1 MFSSLKN
8 ITTQDLIKALICV
21 LVALVP
27 AIYST
32 EFESI
37 FTMPKLTL
45 VRVVTL
51 LIVAIW
57 GVQILAQGKL
67 TYRRSPMNKWIVM
80 YGLVLVLTTLTST
93 YFWTSF
99 FGDGSRFLGLAS
111 FLNLLFLMFTVIQFF
126 GDRKEILRY
135 VRISVWMAVALSIYG
150 LLQFKGWV
158 GAEGWSHD
166 PTVRVFGTMGHSN
179 HFGAYLV
186 FHVILLI
193 GLLLRSKRWEHR
205 LLCGLGL
212 LPMLATII
220 ATASRGAFIALLFAS
235 MVFMG
240 GVVIRGWQWVKKNKK
255 PILGV
260 VGTGILLIGIFHN
273 AILYRLENL
282 NLTQRTIASIES
294 IQGGQVPD
302 RISWWFSAFEMI
314 KDAPVLG
321 HGLATFHDIY
331 NLYRRADYR
340 VPGDIQDGFTPE
352 TAHMEYL
359 DIAATQGLL
368 GLLVYLG
375 MIGCWMLLL
384 RKVIRSEKT
393 LFRTKVLALSFLAA
407 GLAYFTQALLSF
419 GLIGTL
425 VPLYVLMGMSVV
437 LYHIT
442 EDPKPQ
448 TEQFV
453 TIRLGTLAKTGGVIV
468 VGIVWILSAWF
479 TLRQAKAEWFLN
491 RAGVNESQGEVA
503 LMLEDYQSAVHDMP
517 WMPRYFI
524 AYGMSTYTFGL
535 YDNPIE
541 IVDTLLKTSISAY
554 ENAYRLVQTVPD
566 VPANLGIA
574 YIAYADVVEEKG
586 RAVEAQVWREKGV
599 EMYRN
604 AVDVAIN
611 NPLFMY
617 NFGIVLNSQDK
628 KQEARDTFSQVLAIR
643 DPYKDTYY
651 RIALLSTELKDYDT
665 ARLYIQ
671 KALQENP
678 ADENVKAL
686 LQRINAETSPADP
699 Q

>member
-1 MFSSLKN
+1 MLSHLKN
-8 ITTQDLIKALICV
+8 ITTHDLVKALICV
-21 LVALVP
+21 LVASVP

-32 EFESI
+32 GFESA

-51 LIVAIW
+51 LIVGIW
-57 GVQILAQGKL
+57 GIQILAQGKL

-99 FGDGSRFLGLAS
+99 FGDGSRFLGLFS
-111 FLNLLFLMFTVIQFF
+111 FLNLLFLMVVVIQFF
-126 GDRKEILRY
+126 GDKKEILRY

-186 FHVILLI
+186 FHVMLLI
-193 GLLLRSKRWEHR
+193 GLLLRSKKWEHR

-212 LPMLATII
+212 LPMLATIV
-220 ATASRGAFIALLFAS
+220 ATASRGAFLALLFAS

-240 GVVIRGWQWVKKNKK
+240 GVVIRGWHWIKKNKK
-255 PILGV
+255 PILGIL
-260 VGTGILLIGIFHN
+260 GTSILLIGIFHN

-314 KDAPVLG
+314 KDAPILG

-340 VPGDIQDGFTPE
+340 VPGDIQDTFTPE

-375 MIGCWMLLL
+375 MVGCWMLLL

-425 VPLYVLMGMSVV
+425 LPLYVLMGMSVV

-448 TEQFV
+448 TEQFA
-453 TIRLGTLAKTGGVIV
+453 TIRLGGMAKTGGVVV
-468 VGIVWILSAWF
+468 VGILWILSAWF
-479 TLRQAKAEWFLN
+479 TLRQAKAEWLLN
-491 RAGVNESQGEVA
+491 RAGINEAQGEVS
-503 LMLEDYQSAVHDMP
+503 LMMEDYQSAIRAMP
-517 WMPRYFI
+517 WMPRYFT
-524 AYGMSTYTFGL
+524 AYGASTYTFGL

-586 RAVEAQVWREKGV
+586 SVTEAQALREKGV
-599 EMYRN
+599 EMYQK
-604 AVDVAIN
+604 AVDVAVN

-617 NFGIVLNSQDK
+617 NFGVILNSQDQK
-628 KQEARDTFSQVLAIR
+628 KEARDTFLQVLAIR

-651 RIALLSTELKDYDT
+651 RIALLSMELKDYET
-665 ARLYIQ
+665 ARLYVQ

-678 ADENVKAL
+678 ADENVKIL
-686 LQRINAETSPADP
+686 LQRINAETRSALP
-699 Q
+699 

>member
-1 MFSSLKN
+1 MFSRLKN
-8 ITTQDLIKALICV
+8 ITTHDLIKALICALVV
-21 LVALVP
+21 LVPV
-27 AIYST
+27 IYST
-32 EFESI
+32 GFESA
-37 FTMPKLTL
+37 FTVPKLTL
-45 VRVVTL
+45 VRIVTL

-67 TYRRSPMNKWIVM
+67 IYRRSPMNKWIGM
-80 YGLVLVLTTLTST
+80 YGLVLILTTLTST

-99 FGDGSRFLGLAS
+99 FGDGSRFLGLFS
-111 FLNLLFLMFTVIQFF
+111 MLNLLFLMVVVIQFF
-126 GDRKEILRY
+126 NDKKEILRY

-150 LLQFKGWV
+150 LLQFKGWA

-186 FHVILLI
+186 FHVMLLI
-193 GLLLRSKRWEHR
+193 GLLLRSKKWGHR

-212 LPMLATII
+212 LPMLATIV
-220 ATASRGAFIALLFAS
+220 ATASRGAFLALLFAS
-235 MVFMG
+235 LVFMG
-240 GVVIRGWQWVKKNKK
+240 GVVIRGWHWIKKNKK

-260 VGTGILLIGIFHN
+260 MGAGILLIGIFHN
-273 AILYRLENL
+273 AVLYRLENL

-294 IQGGQVPD
+294 IQNGQVPD

-314 KDAPVLG
+314 HDAPILG

-331 NLYRRADYR
+331 NMYRRADYR
-340 VPGDIQDGFTPE
+340 VPGDIQDTFTPE

-359 DIAATQGLL
+359 DTAATQGLL
-368 GLLVYLG
+368 GLLVYFG

-393 LFRTKVLALSFLAA
+393 LFRTKILALSFLAA

-419 GLIGTL
+419 GMIGTL
-425 VPLYVLMGMSVV
+425 VPLYILMGMSVV
-437 LYHIT
+437 LYHVT

-448 TEQFV
+448 TEQFAL
-453 TIRLGTLAKTGGVIV
+453 IRLDAFVKTGGVIV

-479 TLRQAKAEWFLN
+479 TLRQAKAEWFLH
-491 RAGVNESQGEVA
+491 RAGIDEAQGEVA
-503 LMLEDYQSAVHDMP
+503 LMLEDYQVTIQAMP
-517 WMPRYFI
+517 WMPRYFA
-524 AYGMSTYTFGL
+524 AYGAGTYNFGL

-541 IVDTLLKTSISAY
+541 IVDTLLTTSINAY

-574 YIAYADVVEEKG
+574 YIAYADVVQEKG

-604 AVDVAIN
+604 AVEVAAN

-617 NFGIVLNSQDK
+617 NFGIVLDSQDK
-628 KQEARDTFSQVLAIR
+628 KEEARDTFLQVLAIR
-643 DPYKDTYY
+643 DPYQDTYY
-651 RIALLSTELKDYDT
+651 RIALLSTELKDYET
-665 ARLYIQ
+665 VRLYLQ

-686 LQRINAETSPADP
+686 LQRINAETSEGEI